1 MWDITWLKTYFVPPV
16 ALEQGLKQSIDYE
29 FVNKICQQLFNFLF
43 DLNMIIYYIYICIVL
58 IMVEQAGNE
67 KTSQYRG
74 SVQITQPFVF
84 LGVPNEESS
93 SSC

>member
-1 MWDITWLKTYFVPPV
+1 
-16 ALEQGLKQSIDYE
+16 
-29 FVNKICQQLFNFLF
+29 
-43 DLNMIIYYIYICIVL
+43 MIIYYIYICIVL
-58 IMVEQAGNE
+58 TMVEQAGNE

-84 LGVPNEESS
+84 LGVLNEESS